1 MALSAAITDGLVSIL
16 GLNAVLTEPEDI
28 IPYGF
33 DGTAA
38 LRQAPGAVVFPRTTD
53 EVARCVQF
61 AGARSLPIVTRGG
74 PAADVWP

>member
-1 MALSAAITDGLVSIL
+1 VSLPAAITDGLVSIL
-16 GLNAVLTEPEDI
+16 GASAVLTQAEDI

-38 LRQAPGAVVFPRTTD
+38 LRQTPGVIFPKTTD

-61 AGARSLPIVTRGG
+61 ASARALPIVTRGAG
-74 PAADVWP
+74 TA